1 MRAPGIPRPR
11 TEGTRPAGASPGL
24 VCGLQPG
31 GEAVLAAVCV
41 PQPRQVD
48 RRRGV
53 AHRVLLCRPVTGRE
67 VIAPS
72 LVGSRVSWST
82 QDCRVCCRMQTSGA
96 SMKSSS
102 VPPNERLGIDE
113 VHEPPPGCPPRGAR
127 RWKEATA
134 PILVGGDRPPLAVL
148 VSPEPTVMIFPMPWS
163 AHEAASRQSVNRANI
178 ATSSC
183 DI

>member
-1 MRAPGIPRPR
+1 MTRGGPPGLAMRAPGIPRPR

-72 LVGSRVSWST
+72 LVGSPVAGGGIR
-82 QDCRVCCRMQTSGA
+82 
-96 SMKSSS
+96 
-102 VPPNERLGIDE
+102 PPVRGRLAGVMVNAGLPRLLSDADVGRLDE
-113 VHEPPPGCPPRGAR
+113 VVQR
-127 RWKEATA
+127 
-134 PILVGGDRPPLAVL
+134 
-148 VSPEPTVMIFPMPWS
+148 S
-163 AHEAASRQSVNRANI
+163 AE
-178 ATSSC
+178 
-183 DI
+183 